1 MGTKCIKIILTS
13 WKGRQSLIADYDM
26 IKFDTLALKGKIP
39 LNITLSGGA
48 SGIIYKLLKN
58 FTRTL
63 ERKK

>member
-1 MGTKCIKIILTS
+1 
-13 WKGRQSLIADYDM
+13 M